1 MGLRMFQGMYNAE
14 WHLMMAAS
22 TIALLPV
29 VVVFFIG
36 QRYILEGIALS
47 GLKE

>member
-1 MGLRMFQGMYNAE
+1 MYNAE

-29 VVVFFIG
+29 MLVFFFG
-36 QRYILEGIALS
+36 QRYIIEGITLTGMKA
-47 GLKE
+47 